1 MKEKFQINNL
11 TVPIGWSIYTFG
23 ETFRHLNTFS
33 FSRENLTGE
42 STMSKI
48 QCIHYGDIHTTLEN
62 KILDFHNE
70 GYLISF
76 LKDGL
81 IAEELLHTVDFPY
94 LKDGDLIIVDVS
106 EDYIGVCKCIEMKN
120 INEKHIISG
129 LHTIAV
135 RDLKNTTTKGFRT
148 YILMHPQ
155 VVRQLR
161 RIATG
166 TSVYSVSKTNLSKV
180 MLPIPPI
187 VEQEKIAKIL
197 FCWDKVISTTQTQ
210 LIQVQLRNKWL
221 MNQLLS
227 GKRRIKRYV
236 NSEQIHQTIL
246 GELPVDWKLNSLKN
260 ILSQVKKSFTPLKAE
275 LYQQIGIRSHT
286 KGIFYKDKVTGAAL
300 GDKRVFWI
308 EANCFIVNI
317 VFAWEHA
324 IAKTTEKE
332 IGMIASHR
340 FPMYKP
346 KVGVLYLDFLLYYF
360 KSLRGKQLLE
370 LASPGGA
377 GRNKTL
383 GQSEFMK
390 LQFPVPSLQE
400 QIAIASLLNESEKE
414 LKLMND
420 KLLYLKEQKKGLI
433 KILLTGR
440 KKVT

>member
-1 MKEKFQINNL
+1 
-11 TVPIGWSIYTFG
+11 
-23 ETFRHLNTFS
+23 
-33 FSRENLTGE
+33 
-42 STMSKI
+42 MSKI

-70 GYLISF
+70 GSLISF

-106 EDYIGVCKCIEMKN
+106 EDYIGVCKCVEMKN
-120 INEKHIISG
+120 IDEKHIISG

-180 MLPIPPI
+180 KLPIPPI

-300 GDKRVFWI
+300 
-308 EANCFIVNI
+308 
-317 VFAWEHA
+317 
-324 IAKTTEKE
+324 
-332 IGMIASHR
+332 
-340 FPMYKP
+340 
-346 KVGVLYLDFLLYYF
+346 
-360 KSLRGKQLLE
+360 
-370 LASPGGA
+370 
-377 GRNKTL
+377 
-383 GQSEFMK
+383 
-390 LQFPVPSLQE
+390 
-400 QIAIASLLNESEKE
+400 
-414 LKLMND
+414 
-420 KLLYLKEQKKGLI
+420 
-433 KILLTGR
+433 
-440 KKVT
+440 